1 MSLNIE
7 QFVPAELTADLSVLP
22 ASEKAALD
30 KLIEASKLLE
40 PIFDRQVYAKN
51 PELEA
56 ELAQDTSEAGQQKL
70 TYFRIMRGPWD
81 RQDHHRPFAIDQP
94 HPPGAGFYP
103 TDLTAADFKAYVE
116 AHPEQR
122 EALESLYTVVARDG
136 DELVA
141 IPFSKHFQQ
150 WLEPAAALLRE
161 AADLTQNE
169 SLKVFLRSRAAAFL
183 SDDYRQSDMDWMDL
197 DSLVEV
203 TIGPF
208 EIYEDELLALKA
220 AFESYVTVGDPAASE
235 KLAKYKELL
244 PAMEQN
250 LPIADE
256 LKAPRGGE
264 SPIKVVDLVFS
275 SGDARKSVQTIAFNL
290 PNDEQVR
297 REKGAKK
304 VLLRNLIQTKFDVI
318 LRPIA
323 GRIIDPTQLDHLAS
337 EAFFNQTLFH
347 ELSHSLGPAYTPQ
360 DGEPVEIRVALG
372 STYTAIEECKAD
384 VMGAYN
390 ILFMIDRGELPADFR
405 PKLLVSYFAGLFRS
419 IRFGVAEAHG
429 QGAAI
434 QINRFLEEGAA
445 TYDEQSGRFRVV
457 LDQLEQSIKQLVA
470 DICNLQHRGD
480 RSEAEQ
486 LLSKYGGMSKPMERA
501 TGSLGE
507 VPIDLRPRYPVA
519 GE

>member
-1 MSLNIE
+1 VALNID
-7 QFVPAELTADLSVLP
+7 QFVPAEVTADLSVLP
-22 ASEKAALD
+22 PSEKAALD

-40 PIFDRQVYAKN
+40 PIFDRQVYAGN

-56 ELAQDTSEAGQQKL
+56 KLAKDTSEAGKQKL
-70 TYFRIMRGPWD
+70 TYFRIHRGPWD
-81 RQDHHRPFAIDQP
+81 RQDHHRPFAIDKP

-103 TDLTAADFKAYVE
+103 EDLTLEEFRAYVDS
-116 AHPEQR
+116 HPAER
-122 EALESLYTVVARDG
+122 EALESQFTIVERDG
-136 DELVA
+136 KRLVA
-141 IPFSKHFQQ
+141 KPYSEVYRQ
-150 WLEPAAALLRE
+150 WLEPAAQLLRE
-161 AADLTQNE
+161 AADLTENE
-169 SLKVFLRSRAAAFL
+169 SLRVFLRSRADAFL

-197 DSLVEV
+197 DSLVEA

-208 EIYEDELLALKA
+208 EVYEDELMALKA
-220 AFESYVTVGDPAASE
+220 CFESYLTVGDPAASE
-235 KLAKYKELL
+235 KLAKYKEML

-264 SPIKVVDLVFS
+264 SPINVVDLVFT

-290 PNDEQVR
+290 PNDETVR

-304 VLLRNLIQTKFDVI
+304 VLLRNLIQAKFDVI

-323 GRIIDPTQLDHLAS
+323 GRLIDPEQLGHLAS

-347 ELSHSLGPAYTPQ
+347 ELSHSLGPAYTEQ
-360 DGEPVEIRVALG
+360 DGEAVEVRVALG

-390 ILFMIDRGELPADFR
+390 ILFIIDRGELPAEFR

-445 TYDEQSGRFRVV
+445 RHDEETGRFHVE
-457 LDQLEQSIKQLVA
+457 LEQLEKSITQLVA

-480 RSEAEQ
+480 KAEAEQ
-486 LLSKYGGMSKPMERA
+486 LLAKYGGMSKPMERA
-501 TGSLGE
+501 TGSLDD
-507 VPIDLRPRYPVA
+507 VPIDLRPSYPVA